1 MLTIFTF
8 FSAFS
13 FLFFGFGCFFLSQM
27 KKEFVRY
34 GLTKFRKVVGVLQ
47 LVGGLGLLLGY
58 FYSPTVQAAAAL
70 SLSILMVLGFGVR
83 LKIRDGIFQSAPS
96 LLYALLNGYIF
107 YQLIVII

>member
-13 FLFFGFGCFFLSQM
+13 FLFFGFGCFFIPQM
-27 KKEFVRY
+27 KNEFIRY
-34 GLTKFRKVVGVLQ
+34 GLAKFRKVVGVLQ

-58 FYSPTVQAAAAL
+58 FYSPIVQAAAAL
-70 SLSILMVLGFGVR
+70 SLSILMVLGFAVR

-96 LLYALLNGYIF
+96 LLYAILNGYI
-107 YQLIVII
+107 YYKLIIAI